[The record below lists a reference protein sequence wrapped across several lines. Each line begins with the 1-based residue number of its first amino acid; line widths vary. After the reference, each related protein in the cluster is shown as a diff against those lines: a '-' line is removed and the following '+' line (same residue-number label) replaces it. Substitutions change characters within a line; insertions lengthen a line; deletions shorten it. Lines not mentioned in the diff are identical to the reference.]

1 MMNEM
6 IKVSM
11 LVIMALAELRS
22 IAREAVK
29 DGGGD
34 GGVSTGTGFVW
45 SWRWWRWWR
54 KRLSWS

>member
-45 SWRWWRWWR
+45 SWRWWR
-54 KRLSWS
+54 